1 MEKNTKKVK
10 SFWNEKWVK
19 VPTKHETGTV
29 FYMVSNHGR
38 IKSVVKTTGVEK
50 LIKGST
56 DNRGFSVV
64 NIRLADNKRGH
75 FYPHKVIAEHFIPK
89 PKGEGYDY
97 IIHLDRDKK
106 NNNWRNMKW
115 VTQRQLFDDQKER
128 GVGIYSREKQENA
141 KHVKMTETKVALLKK
156 RILEGKTKWR
166 VLAKSFGITETQL
179 RRIERGENW
188 GHVKPLDS

>member
-1 MEKNTKKVK
+1 MEKNKIK
-10 SFWNEKWVK
+10 SFWNEKWVLVK
-19 VPTKHETGTV
+19 TKYPTATCN
-29 FYMVSNHGR
+29 YMVSNHGR
-38 IKSVVKTTGVEK
+38 IKSVVKTTGTEK

-56 DNRGFSVV
+56 DNRGFTVV
-64 NIRLADNKRGH
+64 NIRLAGDKRGH

-89 PKGEGYDY
+89 PKGDGYEY

-128 GVGIYSREKQENA
+128 GVGIYSKEKHQNA

-156 RILEGKTKWR
+156 RIKEGKTKWK

-188 GHVKPLDS
+188 GYVKPLD

>member
-1 MEKNTKKVK
+1 MEKNQSKVK
-10 SFWNEKWVK
+10 SFWNERWVK
-19 VPTKHETGTV
+19 VPTKHPTANC
-29 FYMVSNHGR
+29 FYEVSDYGR
-38 IKSVVKTTGVEK
+38 IKSVVKTTGAEK

-56 DNRGFSVV
+56 DNRGFTVV
-64 NIRLADNKRGH
+64 NIRLAGDRRGH

-89 PKGEGYDY
+89 PEGEDLDY

-106 NNNWRNMKW
+106 NNNHKNMKW

-128 GVGIYSREKQENA
+128 GVGIYSKAKHQNA

-156 RILEGKTKWR
+156 RIIEGKTKWR

-179 RRIERGENW
+179 RRIHRGENW
-188 GHVKPLDS
+188 GHVKPLP